1 MDMFNALL
9 DVVVVLWP
17 PCVEWSLVEEC
28 SYEACG
34 AGFGINIYCSLESI
48 ACDALRQITG

>member
-48 ACDALRQITG
+48 TCDALRQITG